1 MMASVPALR
10 PPRPGPLP
18 LPVPALAFSARR
30 PLLLGFLTLAILGGG
45 AFGWGAFASLVGAVV
60 AFGQVEVESRDQVVE
75 HFYGGTVGAILVRDG
90 ARVEAG
96 QVLLRLNGE
105 ELQSEAALLEAELA
119 ELIAR
124 RNRLEAE
131 FGDADTI
138 AWDAALLAR
147 AQSDPAVAA
156 VLEGQRRLF
165 RARRDSRA
173 GQVAQL
179 RERIGQRKKQIAGM
193 EAQGDAVR
201 RQSRFLGRELAAHRR
216 LFEARLGDLHGLLT
230 LEREAAALDGQAGD
244 IAARIAGA
252 RGRIAEI
259 ELQILQIGAQRI
271 EEAEERAREVQAGEI
286 QTAERLSEVR
296 RRLGSMDVTA
306 PVAGEVFGMRVSTV
320 GEVVRPGEPILQI
333 VPEGAALVVRS
344 QVEPIHVDQVH
355 SGQEAVLR
363 FSAFPARTTPEYGG
377 RVIRV
382 SADAQLDERTGLSWY
397 EVELSMGA
405 AIEPDPGTG
414 VGTWPGR
421 AMRTAAGW
429 LPENARAWLQE
440 NTPGRVRAWLERALA
455 SESSKSSETA
465 RGEGAAEPG
474 RAPAHARDLA
484 LAPGMPVEVYLRTGE
499 RSPLSYLA
507 KPLTDYFA
515 RSLKEE

>member
-1 MMASVPALR
+1 MTAYVPARR
-10 PPRPGPLP
+10 PPGPGP
-18 LPVPALAFSARR
+18 LPVPALVFSARG
-30 PLLLGFLTLAILGGG
+30 PLLLGFLSLMVLAGG
-45 AFGWGAFASLVGAVV
+45 AFGWGAFASIVGAVIAV
-60 AFGQVEVESRDQVVE
+60 GQVEVESRDQVVE
-75 HFYGGTVGAILVRDG
+75 HFDGGTVGAILAKDG
-90 ARVEAG
+90 DRVEAG
-96 QVLLRLNGE
+96 QVLVRLSGETLR
-105 ELQSEAALLEAELA
+105 SEAALLEAELA
-119 ELIAR
+119 DLVAR

-131 FGDADTI
+131 FGDADAI

-147 AQSDPAVAA
+147 AKSAPAVAM

-165 RARRDSRA
+165 QARRDSRA

-179 RERIGQRKKQIAGM
+179 RERIGQTRRQVVGL
-193 EAQGDAVR
+193 EAQGDAVK
-201 RQSRFLGRELAAHRR
+201 RQSGFLARELTAQRR
-216 LFEARLGDLHGLLT
+216 MFEEGLGELHGLLA
-230 LEREAAALDGQAGD
+230 LEREAAALDGRAGD

-271 EEAEERAREVQAGEI
+271 EEAEEQARDVQAREHQA
-286 QTAERLSEVR
+286 AERLSEVR
-296 RRLGSMDVTA
+296 RRLGSMEVTA
-306 PVAGEVFGMRVSTV
+306 PVSGEVFGMQVSTV

-333 VPEGAALVVRS
+333 VPEGAALVVRA
-344 QVEPIHVDQVH
+344 QVEPIHVDQVYPD
-355 SGQEAVLR
+355 QEAVLR

-397 EVELSMGA
+397 EVEVSMGA
-405 AIEPDPGTG
+405 VVESDPETG

-421 AMRTAAGW
+421 AARTAAGW
-429 LPENARAWLQE
+429 LPEDAQAWLRE
-440 NTPGRVRAWLERALA
+440 NAPSRVRDWLERAPA
-455 SESSKSSETA
+455 VDSGATNAGTA
-465 RGEGAAEPG
+465 DGKGAMEPG
-474 RAPAHARDLA
+474 RAPAHAHDLA